1 MHFDQTIDVNAEV
14 KAPEVPEMVPQTPEY
29 TVQEPLT
36 MPVISEDYTKLSISE
51 AFNQADVL
59 GVSMEIEPVAT

>member
-1 MHFDQTIDVNAEV
+1 
-14 KAPEVPEMVPQTPEY
+14 
-29 TVQEPLT
+29 
-36 MPVISEDYTKLSISE
+36 MPVIPEDYTKLTISE